1 GRGSGRRDHAGRS
14 NAGAA
19 RGPLHRSL
27 PRALGGRA
35 HRRVELRFHG
45 QAGRRAHG
53 HPEVS
58 AFGIALRVAHL
69 GAGLALVGIF
79 ALSLLAGR
87 SDKPT
92 VRAWH
97 DRLRRITLGLAA
109 FVLLS
114 GLAVLGHQL
123 TVVSGHSV
131 AILESSAWLRLLGQT
146 QFGTVWLLRHAL
158 LLLMA
163 ALVLLREQDEARPD
177 WLAWRLEAWLLA
189 VLGTGA
195 AAWAGHAVGVNPA
208 SAVPALVNALHLVC
222 RLLLEKKKTRPACR
236 LAPPLRRRFSHAARN
251 ISACEP

>member
-1 GRGSGRRDHAGRS
+1 M
-14 NAGAA
+14 
-19 RGPLHRSL
+19 
-27 PRALGGRA
+27 
-35 HRRVELRFHG
+35 
-45 QAGRRAHG
+45 
-53 HPEVS
+53 S

-97 DRLRRITLGLAA
+97 RRLGRFTLALAA
-109 FVLLS
+109 LVLLS
-114 GLAVLGHQL
+114 GLAVLGYQI
-123 TVVSGHSV
+123 TVVTGRSA
-131 AILESSAWLRLLGQT
+131 AILEPSASLRLLGQT

-189 VLGTGA
+189 ALGTGA

-208 SAVPALVNALHLVC
+208 SAVPALVKLGVDFVRHYCQGIWLKEGNPGFYRHVDRFYS
-222 RLLLEKKKTRPACR
+222 RLLVRAERHKFQPA
-236 LAPPLRRRFSHAARN
+236 LS
-251 ISACEP
+251 I